1 MRTKRF
7 WSLALGLVAVGA
19 LVIACS
25 STPAAAPT
33 TAPAAAAP
41 TKAAAPAP
49 TTAAAAPTTAA
60 PAAAPTIAVA
70 APTTGAAAAPTTA
83 AAGGAGTGIVK
94 TKDTSKMKIVLSNSY
109 AGNSWRQQMLKTW
122 DAATKF
128 AIDNKIIASTAV
140 VNSDNSATQQNSQI
154 DSLILQKPD
163 AIVIN
168 ATSPTANNGEIKK
181 ATDAGILVVSFDSV
195 ATEPSNYQVNYDYV
209 GMGADEANYVIK
221 QLNGQ
226 GNVLEIRGIA
236 GTSVDDD
243 IHKGIVD
250 TFAKSSGIKIVGS
263 VNGNWTQTI
272 AQQAVAGLL
281 PSLPKIDAV
290 VTQGGDG
297 YGAYQAIHA
306 AGRPTP
312 IIIMGNRGDEL
323 RLWQQLLQADPNYK
337 TFSTSSAPGVASIAF
352 WTAQQILAGKQVPK
366 TFSFPALTIQQDQ
379 LQAWINATPADG
391 VATPTFFTQDWT
403 AKAIDAAVNKTA
415 MPPVPMPQ

>member
-1 MRTKRF
+1 MKTYRS
-7 WSLALGLVAVGA
+7 WWLVPALVVSLSLVA
-19 LVIACS
+19 ACS
-25 STPAAAPT
+25 P
-33 TAPAAAAP
+33 
-41 TKAAAPAP
+41 AAAPAP
-49 TTAAAAPTTAA
+49 TTAPAAPAAATKAPAAPAAPTAAPAAAPTTAA
-60 PAAAPTIAVA
+60 PAAAPTT
-70 APTTGAAAAPTTA
+70 AP
-83 AAGGAGTGIVK
+83 AAGAAGTGIVK
-94 TKDTSKMKIVLSNSY
+94 TKDTSQMKIVLSNSY

-128 AIDNKIIASTAV
+128 AIDNKIIAGTTV

-168 ATSPTANNGEIKK
+168 ATSPAAENGVIKK
-181 ATDAGILVVSFDSV
+181 ATDAGIVVVSFDSV

-209 GMGADEANYVIK
+209 GMGADEAKYVIDR
-221 QLNGQ
+221 LNGQ

-236 GTSVDDD
+236 GTSVDTD

-250 TFAKSSGIKIVGS
+250 TFAKASGIKIVGS

-297 YGAYQAIHA
+297 YGTYQAIKA

-323 RLWQQLLQADPNYK
+323 RLWQQLSQADPNYK

-352 WTAQQILAGKQVPK
+352 WTAQQILAGKDVPK
-366 TFSFPALTIQQDQ
+366 TFAFPALTIQADG
-379 LQAWINATPADG
+379 LQAWITATPVDG
-391 VATPTFFTQDWT
+391 VATPTFFAQDWT
-403 AKAIDAAVNKTA
+403 AKAIDAAKNGTA
-415 MPPVPMPQ
+415 MPPVPTP

>member
-1 MRTKRF
+1 MKAYRS
-7 WSLALGLVAVGA
+7 WWLVPALVLGLSLLA
-19 LVIACS
+19 ACS
-25 STPAAAPT
+25 SAPAAAPT
-33 TAPAAAAP
+33 SAPAAPAA
-41 TKAAAPAP
+41 TAAPAAP
-49 TTAAAAPTTAA
+49 AATTAPAAAPTTAA
-60 PAAAPTIAVA
+60 PAAAPTIA
-70 APTTGAAAAPTTA
+70 AAAPTTA
-83 AAGGAGTGIVK
+83 PAASSAGTGIVK

-122 DAATKF
+122 DAATKY
-128 AIDNKIIASTAV
+128 AIDNHIIASTAV

-181 ATDAGILVVSFDSV
+181 ATDAGIVVVSFDSV

-209 GMGADEANYVIK
+209 GMGADEANFVIK
-221 QLNGQ
+221 QLNGK

-236 GTSVDDD
+236 GTSVDTD

-250 TFAKSSGIKIVGS
+250 TFAKAPGIKIVGS
-263 VNGNWTQTI
+263 VNGNWTQTV

-297 YGAYQAIHA
+297 YGTYQAIHA

-337 TFSTSSAPGVASIAF
+337 TFSTSSAPGIASIAF

-366 TFSFPALTIQQDQ
+366 SFSFPALTIQQAQ
-379 LQAWINATPADG
+379 LQAWINATPATG

-403 AKAIDAAVNKTA
+403 AKAIDAAVNHTA
-415 MPPVPMPQ
+415 MPEVPSPQ